1 MKVFMMQR
9 WFVNNEK
16 LRFISAS
23 LRWKRLG
30 AIAFLTLTGLATI
43 APQAKAL
50 RINLR
55 PANISPPPISVSGSD
70 PLGTGAVDTDI
81 NLPNG
86 NFVNVQP
93 IERLLNNAV
102 GGGNFYDIVRA
113 AADCW
118 ERAVKDDSVVLNLD
132 IGTASLAPL
141 TNRRDGY
148 GYEYGYD
155 YGYDYGYGQRKN
167 EAEFDGVLALHV
179 LNAGQDTT
187 LADGTRVF
195 RETEGTILFNSDPS
209 VAFFLD
215 STPRKSEE
223 FGQFNT
229 SEANLGGGTVNV
241 GRAAFANNTTAAAG
255 FDLFTVALHEIGH
268 ALGLSR
274 VNPAAIAELESDSVI
289 NVGSGLPFAGTQ
301 IPTTFGQDRA
311 VHFDRSFSTFSA
323 PPVGISTLRR
333 GERRLL
339 SGVDILGAAQISKY
353 ANVDLSPC
361 NLCDNPSQK
370 VPEPSDLSG
379 LFALAGVLAVSKKR
393 LGVKRSQ
400 SDSYGVSPNSHK
412 SV

>member
-1 MKVFMMQR
+1 MMQR
-9 WFVNNEK
+9 WFVNNDK

-50 RINLR
+50 IINLDF
-55 PANISPPPISVSGSD
+55 ADISPPPLSVFGSD

-81 NLPNG
+81 SLPNG
-86 NFVNVQP
+86 NLVNVQP

-118 ERAVKDDSVVLNLD
+118 ERAVKDDSVILNLN

-141 TNRRDGY
+141 TNRRDTY
-148 GYEYGYD
+148 EYEYGY
-155 YGYDYGYGQRKN
+155 GERQN
-167 EAEFDGVLALHV
+167 EADFDGVLALRV
-179 LNAGQDTT
+179 SKAGKDTT

-209 VAFFLD
+209 IAFFLD
-215 STPRKSEE
+215 PTPRKSEQFE
-223 FGQFNT
+223 QFNT
-229 SEANLGGGTVNV
+229 SEANLGGGIVNV
-241 GRAAFANNTTAAAG
+241 GRGAFANDLFTSNTTPAATG

-274 VNPAAIAELESDSVI
+274 VNPAAIAELQGDSVI
-289 NVGSGLPFAGTQ
+289 DVGSGLPFVGTQ
-301 IPTTFGQDRA
+301 IPTTFGQDGA
-311 VHFDRSFSTFSA
+311 VHLDPSLSTFSA
-323 PPVGISTLRR
+323 APVGISTLRR
-333 GERRLL
+333 GQRRLL
-339 SGVDILGAAQISKY
+339 SGVDILGAAQISRY
-353 ANVDLSPC
+353 ANVDLNPC

-370 VPEPSDLSG
+370 VPEPSYLSG

-393 LGVKRSQ
+393 LNVKRS
-400 SDSYGVSPNSHK
+400 PNFQK

>member
-9 WFVNNEK
+9 WFVNNDK

-50 RINLR
+50 RINLGFR
-55 PANISPPPISVSGSD
+55 NISLPPLNVTGSD
-70 PLGTGAVDTDI
+70 PLGTGTVDTDI

-86 NFVNVQP
+86 NLVNVQP

-118 ERAVKDDSVVLNLD
+118 ERAVKDDSAVLNLD

-141 TNRRDGY
+141 TNRRDTY
-148 GYEYGYD
+148 GYE
-155 YGYDYGYGQRKN
+155 YDYGYGEPKN
-167 EAEFDGVLALHV
+167 EAEFDGVLGLHV

-209 VAFFLD
+209 IAFFLD
-215 STPRKSEE
+215 PTPRKSEE
-223 FGQFNT
+223 FEQFNT

-241 GRAAFANNTTAAAG
+241 GRGAFASDLFTSNTTPAARG

-274 VNPAAIAELESDSVI
+274 VNPAAIAELQGDSVI

-301 IPTTFGQDRA
+301 IPTTFGLDGA
-311 VHFDRSFSTFSA
+311 VHLDPSLSTFSA
-323 PPVGISTLRR
+323 APVGISTLRR

-353 ANVDLSPC
+353 ANVDLNPC

-379 LFALAGVLAVSKKR
+379 LFALAKVLLVSKKR

-400 SDSYGVSPNSHK
+400 SDSYGVSPNFQK
-412 SV
+412 SL

>member
-50 RINLR
+50 RINLGFR
-55 PANISPPPISVSGSD
+55 NISPPPLNVIGSD
-70 PLGTGAVDTDI
+70 PLSTGTVDTEI

-86 NFVNVQP
+86 NLVNVQP

-118 ERAVKDDSVVLNLD
+118 ERSVKDDSVVLNLD

-141 TNRRDGY
+141 TNRSDT
-148 GYEYGYD
+148 YEYD
-155 YGYDYGYGQRKN
+155 ERQN

-229 SEANLGGGTVNV
+229 SEANLGGGIVNV
-241 GRAAFANNTTAAAG
+241 GRGAFANDLFTSNTTPAATG

-274 VNPAAIAELESDSVI
+274 VNPAAIAELQGDSVI

-301 IPTTFGQDRA
+301 IPTTFGQDGA
-311 VHFDRSFSTFSA
+311 VHFDPSLSTFSA
-323 PPVGISTLRR
+323 APVGISTLRR

-353 ANVDLSPC
+353 ANVDLNAC
-361 NLCDNPSQK
+361 NLCDNPSQQ
-370 VPEPSDLSG
+370 VPEPSYLSG
-379 LFALAGVLAVSKKR
+379 LFAVAGVLAMSKKR
-393 LGVKRSQ
+393 LGVKI
-400 SDSYGVSPNSHK
+400 SPNFQK

>member
-1 MKVFMMQR
+1 MMQR
-9 WFVNNEK
+9 WFVNNDK

-50 RINLR
+50 IINLDFSDL
-55 PANISPPPISVSGSD
+55 SPPPLNVTGSD
-70 PLGTGAVDTDI
+70 PLSTGAVDSDI
-81 NLPNG
+81 SLPNG
-86 NFVNVQP
+86 NLVNVQP

-102 GGGNFYDIVRA
+102 GGGNFFDIVRA

-118 ERAVKDDSVVLNLD
+118 ERAVKDDSVVLNLN
-132 IGTASLAPL
+132 IGTGSLAQL
-141 TNRRDGY
+141 TNRRDRYGY
-148 GYEYGYD
+148 GYE
-155 YGYDYGYGQRKN
+155 YDYGYGQRKN
-167 EAEFDGVLALHV
+167 EADFDGVLALHV

-209 VAFFLD
+209 IAFFLD
-215 STPRKSEE
+215 PTPRKSEE
-223 FGQFNT
+223 FEQFNT
-229 SEANLGGGTVNV
+229 SEANLGGGIVNV
-241 GRAAFANNTTAAAG
+241 GRGAFANDLFTSNTTPAATG

-274 VNPAAIAELESDSVI
+274 VNPAAIAELQGDSVI
-289 NVGSGLPFAGTQ
+289 DVGSGLPFVGTQ
-301 IPTTFGQDRA
+301 IPTTFGQDGA
-311 VHFDRSFSTFSA
+311 VHLDPSLSTFSA
-323 PPVGISTLRR
+323 APVGISTLRR
-333 GERRLL
+333 GQRRLL
-339 SGVDILGAAQISKY
+339 SGVDILGAAQISRY
-353 ANVDLSPC
+353 ANVDLNPC

-370 VPEPSDLSG
+370 VPEPSYLSG

-393 LGVKRSQ
+393 LNVKRS
-400 SDSYGVSPNSHK
+400 PNFQK